1 VYRVLKVVAGSKEH
15 RDLAAD
21 GWESIPAQGR
31 IVTLYKWCHE
41 DYIANRAQ
49 EYMGGTEWN

>member
-1 VYRVLKVVAGSKEH
+1 MYRVLKVVAGSKEH
-15 RDLAAD
+15 RELAAE

-49 EYMGGTEWN
+49 EYMGVWN